1 MSWSALLSS
10 SSSPSSL
17 LLLLLLLLLFEE
29 IAAFVAATYSLL
41 VPCLTM
47 QTDVGGLQGRT
58 PLHRAAYT
66 NDLESI
72 KLLLHHGAD
81 ATATDYQVHCFD
93 EQTCQQ
99 LLTIQEGLTA
109 HSFLTK
115 QRCLVC
121 ETAWM
126 SGPND

>member
-1 MSWSALLSS
+1 LVTLLL
-10 SSSPSSL
+10 SL
-17 LLLLLLLLLFEE
+17 LLLLLLLEE
-29 IAAFVAATYSLL
+29 IATFVAATYSLL
-41 VPCLTM
+41 VVPCLAM
-47 QTDVGGLQGRT
+47 QTDVDGLQGRT

-72 KLLLHHGAD
+72 KLLLHHGTD
-81 ATATDYQVHCFD
+81 AIATDNQVHCFD
-93 EQTCQQ
+93 KMSRQQ

-121 ETAWM
+121 ITAWM
-126 SGPND
+126 SGPTD